1 VIAAYST
8 APGPAVRS
16 RAADAYGELVAHA
29 AAGRV
34 TVDLETVPL
43 AEVREAWRRQAA
55 YPRRKRVIAP

>member
-1 VIAAYST
+1 MSVLGYTHFSLS
-8 APGPAVRS
+8 PEVRE
-16 RAADAYGELVAHA
+16 RAYGELVAHA